1 MMQKFLITVFCS
13 ASLLLSGCAIYKVDV
28 RQGNLVTQE
37 MLDQLALNM
46 PTKKV
51 RFIMGTPLLVDVF
64 HQQRWDY
71 LYSFQPGAG
80 EAARK
85 QRKISLFFDENERL
99 TQVKGDV
106 KIGKQQL
113 PKPVQLPEGF
123 DQEPIL

>member
-1 MMQKFLITVFCS
+1 MMQKLLITAFCS
-13 ASLLLSGCAIYKVDV
+13 ASLLLYGCAIYRVDV
-28 RQGNLVTQE
+28 RQGNLVTQK

-64 HQQRWDY
+64 HQRRWDY
-71 LYSFQPGAG
+71 LYSFQAG
-80 EAARK
+80 KAARE

-99 TQVKGDV
+99 TEVKGDV

-113 PKPVQLPEGF
+113 PKPVPLPEGF